1 MKARPPQLPLRLDAA
16 LPVAAAP
23 WREGGRVAYLGGELA
38 LRLDTDRRLPERIEG
53 ELHLP
58 LPPAATPRQ
67 IRDAAE
73 SWLRDEA
80 QRLFQ
85 ESALATRRRNDAG
98 QAEWRP
104 ARVVLSFGK
113 GGDWAVREEEVLRC
127 HWRLIEQ
134 PPAIIAQVLARAL
147 ATPATE
153 PACADLFACA

>member
-1 MKARPPQLPLRLDAA
+1 MKLPTSKRAPQLALRLDAA
-16 LPVAAAP
+16 APAADAP
-23 WREGGRVAYLGGELA
+23 WCEGGRVAYLGGELV
-38 LRLDTDRRLPERIEG
+38 LRLDTDRRLSERIDM

-67 IRDAAE
+67 VRDAAE

-85 ESALATRRRNDAG
+85 ESALATRR
-98 QAEWRP
+98 P

-113 GGDWAVREEEVLRC
+113 GGDWAVREADVLRC

-134 PPAIIAQVLARAL
+134 PPAIIEQVLARAL
-147 ATPATE
+147 AAPAAA